1 MADAA
6 PTASIGE
13 LCGLFGVTRQAY
25 YQRQRQVYREAAHQE
40 LLLALVAEIRADQ
53 PRIGGRKLLE
63 LVNPQ
68 LEPALQVGRDA
79 FFDLLRR
86 EKLLV
91 RRLRSH
97 TCTTDSSHWLHKYPN
112 LIRELEVARP
122 HHLWVSDITYV
133 RTGEGFA
140 YLFLV
145 TDAYS
150 RKIVGWQL
158 ADSLEAVHALAAL
171 NMAIAQ
177 LPASVK
183 EIIHHS
189 DRGVQYC
196 CRRYVKRL
204 TRSGIRI
211 SMTENGDPY
220 ENAIA
225 ERVNGILKT
234 EWLYS
239 MSLPTL
245 VAAKKAVARIVGV
258 YNTKRP
264 HLSLGMLTPE
274 AAHQQAG
281 LLERRWKSYYRKEKQ
296 EQKVDQTLQ

>member
-25 YQRQRQVYREAAHQE
+25 YKRQRQVYREAVHEE
-40 LLLALVAEIRADQ
+40 LLLTLVAEIRADQ

-86 EKLLV
+86 ENLLV

-97 TCTTDSSHWLHKYPN
+97 TRTTDSNHWLHKYPN
-112 LIRELEVARP
+112 LIRELEFTRP

-140 YLFLV
+140 YLFLI

-158 ADSLEAVHALAAL
+158 ADSLESAHALAAL

-177 LPASVK
+177 LPANVK
-183 EIIHHS
+183 EVIHHS

-196 CRRYVKRL
+196 CKRYVKRL
-204 TRSGIRI
+204 TKSGIRI

-234 EWLYS
+234 EWLYT
-239 MSLPTL
+239 MSLPT
-245 VAAKKAVARIVGV
+245 VAAARKAVARIVGV

-264 HLSLGMLTPE
+264 HMSVGMLTPE
-274 AAHQQAG
+274 AAHQMEGA
-281 LLERRWKSYYRKEKQ
+281 LERRWKNYYRKEKREQ
-296 EQKVDQTLQ
+296 EIGHAPQ

>member
-25 YQRQRQVYREAAHQE
+25 YKRQRQAYREAVHEE
-40 LLLALVAEIRADQ
+40 LLLALVAEIRSDQ
-53 PRIGGRKLLE
+53 PRIGCRKLLE
-63 LVNPQ
+63 LINPQ
-68 LEPALQVGRDA
+68 LEPGLQVGRDA
-79 FFDLLRR
+79 LFDLLRR
-86 EKLLV
+86 KNLLV
-91 RRLRSH
+91 RRLRNR
-97 TCTTDSSHWLHKYPN
+97 TRTTDSNHWLHKYPN
-112 LIRELEVARP
+112 LIKQLEVTRP
-122 HHLWVSDITYV
+122 HQLWVSDITYI
-133 RTGEGFA
+133 RTGESFG
-140 YLFLV
+140 YLFLI

-150 RKIVGWQL
+150 RKIVGCKL
-158 ADSLEAVHALAAL
+158 AESMEAVHALAAL

-177 LPASVK
+177 LPPNVK
-183 EIIHHS
+183 EVIHHS

-234 EWLYS
+234 EWLYT
-239 MSLPTL
+239 MDIPT
-245 VAAKKAVARIVGV
+245 VAAAKKAVNRIIGV

-264 HLSLGMLTPE
+264 HMSVGMLTPE
-274 AAHQQAG
+274 AAHQRTG
-281 LLERRWKSYYRKEKQ
+281 PLVRRWKSYYRKAVQ
-296 EQKVDQTLQ
+296 EVEVHDLE

>member
-1 MADAA
+1 VADAA

-25 YQRQRQVYREAAHQE
+25 YQRQQQVYREAVHE
-40 LLLALVAEIRADQ
+40 DLLLALVAEIRADQ

-63 LVNPQ
+63 LINPQ
-68 LEPALQVGRDA
+68 LEPALQVGRDTL
-79 FFDLLRR
+79 FGLLRW
-86 EKLLV
+86 EHLLV
-91 RRLRSH
+91 CRLKSQTR
-97 TCTTDSSHWLHKYPN
+97 TTDSSHWLHKYPN
-112 LIRELEVARP
+112 LIRELEVTRP

-158 ADSLEAVHALAAL
+158 ADSMEAVHGLAAF

-177 LPASVK
+177 LPAEAEEV
-183 EIIHHS
+183 IHHS
-189 DRGVQYC
+189 DRGVEYC
-196 CRRYVKRL
+196 SKMYVERL

-234 EWLYS
+234 EWLYV
-239 MSLPTL
+239 MAIPT
-245 VAAKKAVARIVGV
+245 VATAKKAVARIVRL

-264 HLSLGMLTPE
+264 HLSVGMLTPE
-274 AAHQQAG
+274 VVHQQTG
-281 LLERRWKSYYRKEKQ
+281 PLERRWKSYYRNEKKQ
-296 EQKVDQTLQ
+296 GNCI

>member
-25 YQRQRQVYREAAHQE
+25 YQRQRQVYREAVHE
-40 LLLALVAEIRADQ
+40 DLLLALVAEIRADQ
-53 PRIGGRKLLE
+53 PRIGGRKLLHMI
-63 LVNPQ
+63 NPQ

-79 FFDLLRR
+79 LFDLLRR
-86 EKLLV
+86 EGLLV
-91 RRLRSH
+91 RRLKSQTR
-97 TCTTDSSHWLHKYPN
+97 TTDSSHWLRKYPN
-112 LIRELEVARP
+112 LIRELEVTRP

-140 YLFLV
+140 YLFLI

-158 ADSLEAVHALAAL
+158 ADSMEAVHGLAAL

-177 LPASVK
+177 LPAEAEEV
-183 EIIHHS
+183 IHHS

-196 CRRYVKRL
+196 SRKYVERL

-211 SMTENGDPY
+211 SMTEKGDPY

-234 EWLYS
+234 EWLYV
-239 MSLPTL
+239 MAIPT
-245 VAAKKAVARIVGV
+245 VAAAKKAVARIVRL
-258 YNTKRP
+258 YNTRRP
-264 HLSLGMLTPE
+264 HLSVGMLTPE
-274 AAHQQAG
+274 VAHQQTG
-281 LLERRWKSYYRKEKQ
+281 PLERRWKSYSCKAEHVP
-296 EQKVDQTLQ
+296 E